1 MERESQGLKLI
12 KVVNGS
18 VQAKTY
24 TFASFTLIV
33 VMVLL
38 IGAIRPTMIKI
49 SEIQKEVEAK
59 QVTNKKL
66 DDKIEALSTLSN
78 EYADNKDMFTK
89 LPLVFPSQGNFSL
102 LLSNIDEIARE
113 QGFNLNNINFGQ
125 SDKVKLTYNALKPWN
140 VRFSIS
146 GSRANL
152 IPFLS
157 KMESLPMF
165 PTITKVSYSLDKEK
179 LGIITFSI
187 EMVIYKLEDQ
197 NFYL

>member
-1 MERESQGLKLI
+1 MESKEQPGGIPELKT
-12 KVVNGS
+12 S
-18 VQAKTY
+18 
-24 TFASFTLIV
+24 
-33 VMVLL
+33 
-38 IGAIRPTMIKI
+38 P
-49 SEIQKEVEAK
+49 EIQKEVEAK
-59 QVTNKKL
+59 QVTNQKL

-78 EYADNKDMFTK
+78 EYADNKEMFTK

-113 QGFNLNNINFGQ
+113 QGFNLININFGL

-140 VRFSIS
+140 VRFSVS

-157 KMESLPMF
+157 RMENLPMY

-179 LGIITFSI
+179 PGVVSFSV
-187 EMVIYKLEDQ
+187 EMIIYKLEDQ